1 MDVGEPL
8 MNRPQVFRGVL
19 EEWQK
24 VRICFNP
31 ADHDLFHHNL
41 PTAYTTS
48 NAISRTVLPGGL
60 PVPAAA
66 IQPRKWVP
74 LKVKKPIPVALS
86 RRHSNLARDRSQR

>member
-1 MDVGEPL
+1 

-24 VRICFNP
+24 VRIGFNP

-66 IQPRKWVP
+66 IRPRKWVP
-74 LKVKKPIPVALS
+74 LKVKKPISVALS
-86 RRHSNLARDRSQR
+86 RRHSNLARDRAQR